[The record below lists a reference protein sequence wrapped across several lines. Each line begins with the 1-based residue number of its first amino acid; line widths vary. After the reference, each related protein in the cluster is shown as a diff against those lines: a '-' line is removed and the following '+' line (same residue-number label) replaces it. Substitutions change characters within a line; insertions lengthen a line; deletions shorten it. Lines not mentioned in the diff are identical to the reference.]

1 MSRLDLLVLF
11 GHCTTW
17 LITHHRTVSVGSMSS
32 LSSLSSEEAVE
43 TYREPLLQQSITQ
56 TLTST
61 QPLEGLLA
69 HARGI
74 IERFATHEKKVYEY
88 QEKNINLERV
98 ITAMLD
104 YAELAGGDRAIRY
117 VSSAII
123 ASCDADKTFDKLIAV
138 AVTWLTHLLYIC
150 MCPLAPIY
158 LQLK

>member
-1 MSRLDLLVLF
+1 M
-11 GHCTTW
+11 
-17 LITHHRTVSVGSMSS
+17 GSI
-32 LSSLSSEEAVE
+32 SSLSSEEAVE

-61 QPLEGLLA
+61 QPLEELLA

-74 IERFATHEKKVYEY
+74 IESFATHEKRVYEY

-104 YAELAGGDRAIRY
+104 YAELAGGDRAKRY

-123 ASCDADKTFDKLIAV
+123 ASPYLLATELSPIATPTIEKTKSILDEGAGNRTTSFRDDVSGVHCSIPSFMFYK
-138 AVTWLTHLLYIC
+138 
-150 MCPLAPIY
+150 
-158 LQLK
+158 